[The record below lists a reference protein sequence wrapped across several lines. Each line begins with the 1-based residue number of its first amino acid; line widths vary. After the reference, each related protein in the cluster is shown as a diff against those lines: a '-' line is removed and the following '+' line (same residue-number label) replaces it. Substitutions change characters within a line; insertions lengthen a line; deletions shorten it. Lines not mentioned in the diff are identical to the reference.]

1 MAKSKTEQNAISA
14 INSLTEWTTISIG
27 NLPSKFNGVYVEIS
41 RISAFIIYHHRYQS
55 GTPLGRFNTA
65 EEVVKYLKDNNIPIE
80 SLQAECPPCL
90 FNGL

>member
-27 NLPSKFNGVYVEIS
+27 NLPSKFNGGYVEIS
-41 RISAFIIYHHRYQS
+41 RIGAFIIYHHRYQS

-65 EEVVKYLKDNNIPIE
+65 EEVVKYLNDNNISIE
-80 SLQAECPPCL
+80 SLKTEYPPCL

>member
-14 INSLTEWTTISIG
+14 INSLTEWTTITIG
-27 NLPSKFNGVYVEIS
+27 NLPRKFDGGYVEIS
-41 RISAFIIYHHRYQS
+41 RISAFIIYHHRYQC

-65 EEVVKYLKDNNIPIE
+65 EEVVKYLKDNNISIE
-80 SLQAECPPCL
+80 SLKSECPPCL

>member
-14 INSLTEWTTISIG
+14 INSLTEWTTITIG
-27 NLPSKFNGVYVEIS
+27 NLPSKFNGGYVEIS
-41 RISAFIIYHHRYQS
+41 RIGAFIIYHHRYQS

-65 EEVVKYLKDNNIPIE
+65 EEVVEYLKDNNISIE
-80 SLQAECPPCL
+80 SLKAECPPCL